1 MAAKWIPAFA
11 DEANVGILRRM
22 WGAPPPTAPDR
33 AKRSRGIMVFL
44 VIIVLL
50 IVVALA
56 AYGGYAI
63 GLRGR
68 AAYVATEEPNAPAPA
83 LAAPAAPPV
92 PAVATS
98 ASADESTE
106 IERVGV
112 EKARIIRSRD
122 AEAALLRRN
131 LADRDAR
138 PEGDVA
144 LRRECER
151 LTAELADARQGGPR
165 YRGLVLDI
173 ENNAPPP
180 ILSGVGEPDD
190 LKLIVGIGPVLE
202 RMLHN
207 LGVTTFRQ
215 IARWSERDSAD
226 FDAKLPEFPGRIVRD
241 QWVTQAR
248 ELHQAKFGELPSDR
262 PPRPVAPRV
271 PRRHSA
277 RC

>member
-1 MAAKWIPAFA
+1 MFLLTI
-11 DEANVGILRRM
+11 
-22 WGAPPPTAPDR
+22 
-33 AKRSRGIMVFL
+33 VFL
-44 VIIVLL
+44 IAI
-50 IVVALA
+50 ALA
-56 AYGGYAI
+56 AYAGHAI
-63 GLRGR
+63 GARGR
-68 AAYVATEEPNAPAPA
+68 VADVAPEEPNASAPA
-83 LAAPAAPPV
+83 LAAPVAPAST
-92 PAVATS
+92 AVAMST
-98 ASADESTE
+98 SADESTE

-122 AEAALLRRN
+122 AEAAVLRQN

-138 PEGDVA
+138 PEGDVV
-144 LRRECER
+144 LRRERER
-151 LTAELADARQGGPR
+151 LSAELADARQESAR
-165 YRGLVLDI
+165 YRALVVDI

-215 IARWSERDSAD
+215 IARWSERDSAE

-262 PPRPVAPRV
+262 PPRP
-271 PRRHSA
+271 
-277 RC
+277 